1 MATFGLSP
9 NMTLYLMNEYHMEM
23 TSASNV
29 LFMWSAATNF
39 MPVIGAVIAD
49 SYLGRFHTIGF
60 GSIICLMVKTIP
72 IPPFLFSCFF
82 V

>member
-9 NMTLYLMNEYHMEM
+9 NMTLYLINEYHMQM
-23 TSASNV
+23 TTAANV

-39 MPVIGAVIAD
+39 MPLIGAVVAD

-60 GSIICLMVKTIP
+60 GSIVCLMVK
-72 IPPFLFSCFF
+72 
-82 V
+82 